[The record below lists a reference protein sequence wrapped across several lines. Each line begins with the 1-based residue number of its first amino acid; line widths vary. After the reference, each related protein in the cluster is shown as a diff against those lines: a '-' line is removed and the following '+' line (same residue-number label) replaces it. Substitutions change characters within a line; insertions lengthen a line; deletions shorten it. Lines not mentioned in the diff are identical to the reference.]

1 MNVLVTGAAGFLGFH
16 LCEKLLADG
25 HSVTGVDNFYT
36 GSRSNRDDLV
46 KNKNFKFVEADIL
59 EFGPS
64 QAERLLGGNQKFD
77 RIYHMACPAS
87 PPQYQRDQLYT
98 LDVCTTGSRNVFE
111 LAKHWKA
118 RILIA
123 STSEIYGDP
132 EVHPQPESYRGNVNT
147 LGPRSCYD
155 EGKRVMETLGFIY
168 ASQHNVNVRIARIFN
183 TYGPR
188 MSGDD
193 GRVVSNFVCQAL
205 KGQDLT
211 VYGDGSQTRS
221 FCYYSDQ
228 VAGLNKLMES
238 TETGPVNIGSNR
250 EFSVLEL
257 AQTVRELSG
266 RKLNI
271 VHLDLPID
279 DPKIRRP
286 DLSRA
291 KALLNWEPTVALKQ
305 GVAEMMEWYRTRI

>member
-1 MNVLVTGAAGFLGFH
+1 
-16 LCEKLLADG
+16 
-25 HSVTGVDNFYT
+25 
-36 GSRSNRDDLV
+36 
-46 KNKNFKFVEADIL
+46 
-59 EFGPS
+59 
-64 QAERLLGGNQKFD
+64 
-77 RIYHMACPAS
+77 
-87 PPQYQRDQLYT
+87 
-98 LDVCTTGSRNVFE
+98 
-111 LAKHWKA
+111 
-118 RILIA
+118 
-123 STSEIYGDP
+123 
-132 EVHPQPESYRGNVNT
+132 
-147 LGPRSCYD
+147 
-155 EGKRVMETLGFIY
+155 
-168 ASQHNVNVRIARIFN
+168 
-183 TYGPR
+183 

-228 VAGLNKLMES
+228 VAGLKKLMES

-291 KALLNWEPTVALKQ
+291 NALLNWEPTVALKQ